1 MTTPRVAYDT
11 AATSPPN
18 LSLRRSTLSMPSAA
32 LRSRVL
38 AAVDD
43 VLAADA
49 GKPAVLGEPAAAWIA
64 VAAVLLVGLLLP
76 AWLAA
81 ADAFRAL
88 GPLDSPSLARRARVA
103 GIADLLTAADRPS
116 GGPRLASPPS
126 GVDDGRLAS
135 PAPTPFD
142 LRSLLQGDL

>member
-1 MTTPRVAYDT
+1 MTMPRDAHDT
-11 AATSPPN
+11 AATSPSDLP
-18 LSLRRSTLSMPSAA
+18 LLRSPPVMPSAA

-43 VLAADA
+43 ALSLDA
-49 GKPAVLGEPAAAWIA
+49 SKPADTDGAAAAWIVA
-64 VAAVLLVGLLLP
+64 AAVLLVALLLP
-76 AWLAA
+76 PWLAA

-88 GPLDSPSLARRARVA
+88 CPLDSPSLARRARVA
-103 GIADLLTAADRPS
+103 GIADLLTAADRPA

-126 GVDDGRLAS
+126 GVDDGRRVPL
-135 PAPTPFD
+135 APTPFD